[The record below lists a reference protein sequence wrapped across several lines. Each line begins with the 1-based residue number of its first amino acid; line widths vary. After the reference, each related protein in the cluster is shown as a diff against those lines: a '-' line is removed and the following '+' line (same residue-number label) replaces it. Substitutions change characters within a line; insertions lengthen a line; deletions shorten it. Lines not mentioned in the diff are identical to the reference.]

1 MQTGNTALVVSVFK
15 DKAQAQKAI
24 SDLEQAGFST
34 DRIRYSVKRG
44 GGGIA
49 DDLRRMGLPEREA
62 NFYNN
67 EFEQGRTVVT
77 VDTSDRQEQAYDILM
92 RDGGYDANMGDVR
105 VPVNGPYATTTT
117 PTAANYGT
125 TANINPATPRDIDRP
140 TSDDKNE
147 PEQR

>member
-1 MQTGNTALVVSVFK
+1 MQTGNTSLVVSVFK

-24 SDLEQAGFST
+24 ADLEQAGFSS

-44 GGGIA
+44 IGGIT

-67 EFEQGRTVVT
+67 EFEQGRTIVT
-77 VDTSDRQEQAYDILM
+77 VDTSTHQEQAYHILM

-105 VPVNGPYATTTT
+105 GQVNGPYATTTT
-117 PTAANYGT
+117 TAENYGT
-125 TANINPATPRDIDRP
+125 TANINPATPLDIDRSA
-140 TSDDKNE
+140 SDNMDK
-147 PEQR
+147 PENK